1 MTDQAAVAPK
11 KKRSA
16 GRDLPAAIAVGVG
29 LLALLVVTL
38 TWWHWGFILLVALML
53 SLGAIEVHQALKRLA
68 HGSLRNP
75 EIAGER
81 IDVDVLAGHDLV
93 VQK

>member
-53 SLGAIEVHQALKRLA
+53 SLGAIEVHQALKRLGMNA
-68 HGSLRNP
+68 
-75 EIAGER
+75 A
-81 IDVDVLAGHDLV
+81 V
-93 VQK
+93 VPDRKSVV

>member
-1 MTDQAAVAPK
+1 MTDQAPVVAK

-53 SLGAIEVHQALKRLA
+53 SLGAIEVHQALKRLGMNA
-68 HGSLRNP
+68 AVVPIVIVVVYL
-75 EIAGER
+75 
-81 IDVDVLAGHDLV
+81 LAVRKSGAIENI
-93 VQK
+93 